1 MDNKIYYGEYTLKHW
16 IDLILKNNI
25 ILPDYQRYFVW
36 SEKKIHTL
44 IKTFKEKQFVPPV
57 TIGAF
62 KEGDKV
68 QNLILDG
75 QQRLTSILL
84 AYFSLFPDKA
94 KYQKTI
100 EQYVNEND
108 DIDEEENQ
116 IILDNVLEWTFKELT
131 KKGKNRADIQAEIR
145 DGNYKEVNYGI
156 DEKFLNTTFLG
167 FSYLVPDIT
176 TGEIE
181 KIQQKYYS
189 SVFRNINIQGEPL
202 SPQESRAS
210 LYFLDKDLVPFFNPQ
225 FSKEINVNILHTITK
240 MDFVRYLS
248 LLSQYHKDPRT
259 NMVHKVARG
268 YSSKME
274 TYYEEYIY
282 SIVGENNSQIFGN
295 FETIFP
301 NREYRVSLETLENTI
316 SLLDIPKEFR
326 SIIDVDMYFLG
337 LTYEILFDKKKLDD
351 AKKNELKQELEDTIN
366 GFKQDYS
373 HTRSPSAFKHLR
385 NRIIT
390 SIGIYQKYTK

>member
-1 MDNKIYYGEYTLKHW
+1 MDNKVYYGEYTLKHW

-36 SEKKIHTL
+36 NENKIHTL

-94 KYQKTI
+94 KYKKTI
-100 EQYVNEND
+100 EQYVDDND

-116 IILDNVLEWTFKELT
+116 IMLDNVLEWTFKELT
-131 KKGKNRADIQAEIR
+131 KKGKNRDDIQAEIR
-145 DGNYKEVNYGI
+145 EGNYKDVNYDI

-176 TGEIE
+176 TGEVE

-225 FSKEINVNILHTITK
+225 FSKEVNVNILNTITK
-240 MDFVRYLS
+240 IDFVRYLS
-248 LLSQYHKDPRT
+248 LLSQYHKDPRP
-259 NMVHKVARG
+259 NMVNKVARG

-282 SIVGENNSQIFGN
+282 SIVGENNSQIFRD

-301 NREYRVSLETLENTI
+301 NREYSAFLETLENTI

-337 LTYEILFDKKKLDD
+337 LTYEILFNKKEVDD

>member
-1 MDNKIYYGEYTLKHW
+1 MDNKVYYGEYTLKHW

-36 SEKKIHTL
+36 NENKIHTL

-94 KYQKTI
+94 KYKKTI

-116 IILDNVLEWTFKELT
+116 IMLDNVLEWTFKELT
-131 KKGKNRADIQAEIR
+131 KKGKNRDDIQAEIR

-176 TGEIE
+176 TGEVE

-225 FSKEINVNILHTITK
+225 FSKEINVNILNTITK
-240 MDFVRYLS
+240 IDFVRYLS
-248 LLSQYHKDPRT
+248 LLSQYHKDPRP
-259 NMVHKVARG
+259 NMVNKVARG

-282 SIVGENNSQIFGN
+282 SIVGENNSQIFSD

-301 NREYRVSLETLENTI
+301 NKEYSAFLETLENTI

-337 LTYEILFDKKKLDD
+337 LTYEILFDKKEVDD

-366 GFKQDYS
+366 DFKQDYS